1 MTIGNEHVTAA
12 RSLGQFVTDT
22 GEQAA
27 IGGRFANESVRTLR
41 VELDGGVWLK
51 PGAAVAYR
59 GDIRFERQRVL
70 PAPSLKTA
78 LLRETAP
85 LVHASGKGRLF
96 CAHHGSHASAIA
108 LSGETVF
115 VAWPDLLAFEESLEC
130 IPTLVDHGVS
140 LAAGG
145 LVAMKL
151 SGHGSF
157 AVVSHG
163 RPLALAVTGG
173 QPVSTDPHA
182 TMAWS
187 ADLRVRLKTDL
198 SWRSAFRHGGHEP
211 VQMLFEGD
219 GFVIVQPFE
228 DPGRFTV
235 RVNPLKRLASLL
247 AG

>member
-1 MTIGNEHVTAA
+1 MTTGNENLTTA
-12 RSLGQFVTDT
+12 RSLGQFVRDT
-22 GEQAA
+22 GEQTT
-27 IGGRFANESVRTLR
+27 IGSRFGNESVRTLR
-41 VELDGGVWLK
+41 VDLDGGVWLK

-70 PAPSLKTA
+70 SAPSVKTA

-85 LVHASGKGRLF
+85 LVYASGRGRLF

-108 LSGETVF
+108 LSGETIF

-130 IPTLVDHGVS
+130 VPTLVDHGVS

-145 LVAMKL
+145 LVVMRL
-151 SGHGSF
+151 SGHGSL

-163 RPLALAVTGG
+163 RPLSLAVTGG
-173 QPVSTDPHA
+173 QPLSTDPHA

-198 SWRSAFRHGGHEP
+198 SWRSAVQHGGHEP
-211 VQMLFEGD
+211 VQMLFEGE

>member
-1 MTIGNEHVTAA
+1 MTTGNENLTAA
-12 RSLGQFVTDT
+12 RSLDQFVSDT
-22 GEQAA
+22 AEQAA
-27 IGGRFANESVRTLR
+27 MDGRFANESARMLR
-41 VELDGGVWLK
+41 VDVDGGVWLK

-70 PAPSLKTA
+70 SAPSVRTA

-85 LVHASGKGRLF
+85 LVYASGRGRLF
-96 CAHHGSHASAIA
+96 CAHHGSHASGIA
-108 LSGETVF
+108 LSGETIF

-130 IPTLVDHGVS
+130 VPTLVDHGVS

-145 LVAMKL
+145 LVVMRL
-151 SGHGSF
+151 SGHGSL

-163 RPLALAVTGG
+163 RPLSLAVTRG
-173 QPVSTDPHA
+173 QPVCTDPHA
-182 TMAWS
+182 TIGWS
-187 ADLRVRLKTDL
+187 AGLRVQLKTDL
-198 SWRSAFRHGGHEP
+198 TWRSALQHGGHEA
-211 VQMLFEGD
+211 VQMLFEGE

-235 RVNPLKRLASLL
+235 RVTPLKRLASLL